1 MKIRLYIILLL
12 VIFLSSCGK
21 NKEQK
26 DIFST
31 KPVSLREVSLPDGA
45 DESVSAEK
53 GGKGFTGDAWITNAN
68 YQPQGSDK
76 NIKGGRI
83 SLAIDYFPV
92 TFAPVGKDANT
103 IINSVLRNLLYE
115 PLLKKDI
122 FTDEFIP
129 SLASHWQISSD
140 SVTFRFRI
148 DPDSRWANGSRITT
162 DDVLKTFDLYT
173 DSGFLDPYQ
182 SQLWK
187 SYDRP
192 VKESMYIFSV
202 RSHKKDWRQF
212 YYFAENFYIL
222 PEKILKETDGKSF
235 SEKFQFNPIAGSGP
249 YVILTQDIQKGNSF
263 TIKRRSDYWAENK
276 TFAAGLNNFDEI
288 IAYFIQDA
296 NLAFE
301 KFKKGELDIYS
312 VKSAQQFNEGF
323 NFDKVNTN
331 QIVRQKIYTQKYPIL
346 QGICFN
352 TRRGIFKDKNLRE
365 AMAYLFDKN
374 KFIEKIFYGEYVP
387 EYSRFPGT
395 QFENKSNP
403 RIGFNPDSASML
415 LNRSGYKVSP
425 GKKIIEFELCY
436 LPGFQKILELYQG
449 TLAEYGIE
457 VHLRQVDA
465 AYLSKIL
472 NDKNFDAVAVSFAL
486 PYIPAPEISFLSD
499 YAMSKDGQ
507 NWEGI
512 RNASLDSLCKLF
524 PYEFNPSSRIEI
536 MKKIDSIATSN
547 FGIIPMWYLPY
558 ERVAYQNKFGYP
570 EYCLPRYGNF
580 YDILQCW
587 FYDKEKI
594 VEYDKGK
601 ELKSVPS
608 EINFWKNKR

>member
-1 MKIRLYIILLL
+1 
-12 VIFLSSCGK
+12 VIFFSSCNK
-21 NKEQK
+21 NAEQK

-31 KPVSLREVSLPDGA
+31 KPISLQEFTLPDGA
-45 DESVSAEK
+45 DESVSAEQ
-53 GGKGFTGDAWITNAN
+53 GGKGYTGDGWITNEN
-68 YQPQGSDK
+68 YLPQGSEK
-76 NIKGGRI
+76 SFKGGRL
-83 SLAIDYFPV
+83 SFSIDYFPV

-115 PLLKKDI
+115 SLLKKDI

-148 DPDSRWANGSRITT
+148 DPYSRWANGSRITA
-162 DDVLKTFDLYT
+162 DDVLKTYDLYT
-173 DSGFLDPYQ
+173 DSDFLDPYQ

-212 YYFAENFYIL
+212 NYFAENFFIL
-222 PEKILKETDGKSF
+222 PGEIIKKTDGKSF
-235 SEKFQFNPIAGSGP
+235 AELFQFNPIAGSGP
-249 YVILTQDIQKGNSF
+249 YVILPQDIQKGISF
-263 TIKRRSDYWAENK
+263 TIRRRSDYWAEK
-276 TFAAGLNNFDEI
+276 KKFALGLNNFDEI
-288 IAYFIQDA
+288 NAYFIQDA

-323 NFDKVNTN
+323 NFDKVSTN
-331 QIVRQKIYTQKYPIL
+331 QIVRQKIYTQKYPGF

-352 TRRGIFKDKNLRE
+352 TRRGIFKDKNLRK

-387 EYSRFPGT
+387 EFSRFPGT

-403 RIGFNPDSASML
+403 RIGFNPDSAAIL
-415 LNRSGYKVSP
+415 LKQSGYKVST
-425 GKKIIEFELCY
+425 GDKIIEFELCY
-436 LPGFQKILELYQG
+436 LPGFQKILEIYQG
-449 TLAEYGIE
+449 TLSEYGIK
-457 VHLRQVDA
+457 VHLKQVDA

-499 YAMSKDGQ
+499 YANAEGGQ

-512 RNASLDSLCKLF
+512 RNSAMDSLCKLF
-524 PYEFNPSSRIEI
+524 PIEFNKSLQVEI

-580 YDILQCW
+580 YDILQYW
-587 FYDKEKI
+587 FYDIEK
-594 VEYDKGK
+594 VREYVKGK
-601 ELKSVPS
+601 DIKSVPS
-608 EINFWKNKR
+608 EIDFWNSKK